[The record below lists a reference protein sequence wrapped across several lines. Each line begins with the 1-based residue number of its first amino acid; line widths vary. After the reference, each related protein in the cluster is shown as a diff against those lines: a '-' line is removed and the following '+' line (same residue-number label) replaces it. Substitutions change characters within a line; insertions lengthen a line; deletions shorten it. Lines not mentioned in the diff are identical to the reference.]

1 MQSSTTSLALHR
13 QFAVGFRHVALGG
26 LCMSHCTVFCTYPL
40 AKILKGLSL
49 PTCIQRCVISSKQ
62 EEIPKAHTVC
72 EAKSLFS
79 VTEEQDRRT
88 LLASREAFFLDEKG
102 RLSFLCKLDSSE
114 DPLQTLYFHTTEDA
128 LAFIAEYPEPQ
139 KQIPLLIE
147 EYASLLK
154 KGKLVAFPTETV
166 YGLGADATNEE
177 AVKRIFSAKQRPFFD
192 PLIVH
197 IADLS
202 QLEGLAMDVSEQAY
216 TLMRTFWPGPLTL
229 VLKKSANVPSLV
241 TAGSETVAVRMPA
254 NALALSLIKAS
265 GLPIAAPSANR
276 FGYTSPTTARHVKEQ
291 LGDRIEAVLD
301 GGACTV
307 GIESTVLSLCTEVPT
322 ILRPGKIGIEELTPI
337 LGTVAMAQKAGPTDT
352 TLPSPGL
359 LDSHYAP
366 TTPFYLVD
374 DVSLYQ
380 DRSDVGV
387 ILVEKSSVPF
397 KGPVV
402 TISETDDAEE
412 VARRLYWAIRHL
424 DSMHLTCMVGSLMEE
439 RGIGVAIN
447 NRLRKAATKA

>member
-1 MQSSTTSLALHR
+1 
-13 QFAVGFRHVALGG
+13 
-26 LCMSHCTVFCTYPL
+26 MSHCTLFCTYAL
-40 AKILKGLSL
+40 AKTLSGLVL
-49 PTCIQRCVISSKQ
+49 PSCIGRCVISPAQK
-62 EEIPKAHTVC
+62 ETVLAKALC
-72 EAKSLFS
+72 ETNALFS
-79 VTEEQDRRT
+79 LTKEQEKQAM
-88 LLASREAFFLDEKG
+88 LASSSDFHLDEKG

-114 DPLQTLYFHTTEDA
+114 NPLQTLYFHTTEDT

-147 EYASLLK
+147 AYASLLK
-154 KGKLVAFPTETV
+154 EGKLVAFPTETV

-202 QLEGLAMDVSEQAY
+202 QLEGLAVDVSEQAY

-229 VLKKSANVPSLV
+229 VLKKSALVPSIV
-241 TAGSETVAVRMPA
+241 TAGSETVAIRMPS
-254 NALALSLIKAS
+254 NPLALSLIKAS

-276 FGYTSPTTARHVKEQ
+276 FGYTSPTTAAHVKEQ
-291 LGDRIEAVLD
+291 LGERIEAVLD

-307 GIESTVLSLCTEVPT
+307 GIESTVLSLCTAVPT
-322 ILRPGKIGIEELTPI
+322 ILRPGKIGVEELAPI
-337 LGTVAMAQKAGPTDT
+337 LGNVEMAKKAGPTDT

-424 DSMHLTCMVGSLMEE
+424 DTMHLTCMVGSLMEE
-439 RGIGVAIN
+439 KGIGVAIN

>member
-1 MQSSTTSLALHR
+1 
-13 QFAVGFRHVALGG
+13 
-26 LCMSHCTVFCTYPL
+26 MSHCTVFCTYPL
-40 AKILKGLSL
+40 AKTLSGLVL
-49 PTCIQRCVISSKQ
+49 PSCIGRCVISPAQ
-62 EEIPKAHTVC
+62 EETVLAKALC
-72 EAKSLFS
+72 ETNVLFS
-79 VTEEQDRRT
+79 LTKEQEKQAM
-88 LLASREAFFLDEKG
+88 LASSSDFHLDEKG
-102 RLSFLCKLDSSE
+102 SLSFLCKLDSSE

-147 EYASLLK
+147 TYASLLK
-154 KGKLVAFPTETV
+154 EGKLVAFPTETV

-202 QLEGLAMDVSEQAY
+202 QLDGLAKDVSEQAY

-229 VLKKSANVPSLV
+229 VLKKSGNVPSLV

-265 GLPIAAPSANR
+265 GIPIAAPSANR
-276 FGYTSPTTARHVKEQ
+276 FGYTSPTTAAHVKEQ
-291 LGDRIEAVLD
+291 LGDRIEAILD

-322 ILRPGKIGIEELTPI
+322 ILRPGKIGIDELIPI
-337 LGTVAMAQKAGPTDT
+337 LGNVKIAQKAGPTDT